1 MTASPAPANAT
12 SASAPSAYDALSAP
26 AVTSFLRRHALERP
40 QHSAIVDGATGE
52 VVTYAAL
59 LAQVLAQAED
69 FREAGIALG
78 DRVGILGVNSL
89 PYAVSLLAL
98 SEMGVIAVPK
108 NNRLHHEELATNL
121 QDAGISAVIA
131 DSGQRAG
138 AGVLADDLR
147 ISRRARSPPRHPGA
161 TPCAHDFRRA

>member
-52 VVTYAAL
+52 VVTYAEL
-59 LAQVLAQAED
+59 LAQAED

-108 NNRLHHEELATNL
+108 NTRLHHEELATNL

>member
-12 SASAPSAYDALSAP
+12 SAPAPSAYDALSAP

-52 VVTYAAL
+52 VVTYAEL

-78 DRVGILGVNSL
+78 DLW
-89 PYAVSLLAL
+89 AF
-98 SEMGVIAVPK
+98 
-108 NNRLHHEELATNL
+108 
-121 QDAGISAVIA
+121 SA
-131 DSGQRAG
+131 STRCRTRSRCWRCQRWA
-138 AGVLADDLR
+138 
-147 ISRRARSPPRHPGA
+147 
-161 TPCAHDFRRA
+161 